1 MNGRNYSSLN
11 PSLHARIP
19 YFLAV
24 CETLNF
30 GKAAERLGI
39 AQPALSRRIR
49 YLEGQL
55 GYQLFERS
63 TRRVALTPAGEALH
77 RGAGE
82 AIQRLAQAVAHAGKV
97 AEGFSGTLMVGYS
110 TFAAT
115 GPMSDI
121 IIEFRKRHPEAKVG
135 LRLLASSEQATALAE
150 GTIDLGF
157 MMSNVSAS
165 PQRDLPISS
174 ERLIALVPE
183 SHAWAVSGSLSL
195 RTLATEPLVIGATSR
210 WRGFRSL
217 VDDLM
222 EANGL
227 SVKVAE
233 EADDLPVLLQLVRS
247 GFGWTI
253 LDASFIP
260 TLPPGITPLEIEGV
274 NATLDIALAWRGEQ
288 LSPLGNR
295 FAELAREFMS
305 PRQIRTAS
313 GLPGRAGSRL
323 GAVTGT

>member
-1 MNGRNYSSLN
+1 MSRGSAPLH

-19 YFLAV
+19 SFLAV

-39 AQPALSRRIR
+39 AQPALSRSIR
-49 YLEGQL
+49 HLEEQL
-55 GYQLFERS
+55 GYRLFERS

-77 RGAGE
+77 RGASEVLG
-82 AIQRLAQAVAHAGKV
+82 RLAQAVAQAGKV
-97 AEGFSGTLMVGYS
+97 ALGFSGTLMVGYS

-121 IIEFRKRHPEAKVG
+121 IIEFRKQYPEAKVG
-135 LRLLASSEQATALAE
+135 LRLLASSEQEAALAE
-150 GTIDLGF
+150 GAIDLGF
-157 MMSNVSAS
+157 MMSNISGT
-165 PQRDLPISS
+165 PERDVLISS
-174 ERLIALVPE
+174 ERLIALVPT
-183 SHAWAVSGSLSL
+183 SHVWASRAALPL
-195 RTLATEPLVIGATSR
+195 RTLATVPLVIGAASR

-227 SVKVAE
+227 SVEVAE

-247 GFGWTI
+247 GFGWTM

-260 TLPPGITPLEIEGV
+260 TLPPGITPLEIEGAA
-274 NATLDIALAWRGEQ
+274 ATLDVTLAWREDH
-288 LSPLGNR
+288 LSPLGDR
-295 FAELAREFMS
+295 FVQVAREFVS
-305 PRQIRTAS
+305 S
-313 GLPGRAGSRL
+313 GRVGS
-323 GAVTGT
+323 A